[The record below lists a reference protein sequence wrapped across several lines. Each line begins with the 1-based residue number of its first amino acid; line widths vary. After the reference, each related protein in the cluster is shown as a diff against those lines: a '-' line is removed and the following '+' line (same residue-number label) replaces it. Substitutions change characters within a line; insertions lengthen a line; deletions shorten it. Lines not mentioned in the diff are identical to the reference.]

1 MPTRRRPPSPSRPPA
16 RAAGR
21 NGAVASAHPLASAAG
36 LKVLKGGGNA
46 VDAAV
51 ATSLALGVVAPAF
64 SGLGGG
70 GFFLVHLHH
79 GETLFIDYREV
90 APGRSTPE
98 MFPLDEDGTPPG
110 FANSMGYR
118 AVGVPGTVAGLS
130 YALENYGTMKF
141 RDVAAHA
148 IGYARKGFEVSGF
161 LGHIVSNN
169 VDNATTK
176 FRRFPESGRNWLR
189 AGRPYRAGEL
199 KRNAE
204 LATSL
209 ELIASQGS
217 DAFYRGPLGRAVVE
231 DLARN
236 GGLVEASDLEGYR
249 VEVRRPARTTYRG
262 LEVLTMPPPSIG
274 GVTAVELLNIFE
286 DMDLGASGLNTP
298 ETIAAM
304 ARAISVVW
312 PPLRKQVA
320 DPAFVPCDLARL
332 CSKDYAAKLWFGRGE
347 RGAAQAA
354 APGSQTTH
362 LSVVDKDRNVAALTE
377 SIECYFGSGV
387 VAPGTGFFLNDTMH
401 DFDPRPGGPNS
412 IAPGKRPVSNMMPT
426 LLLRDGEPYL
436 VAGSAAGPRIV
447 TATVQT
453 ILNVVDHGLDV
464 QAAVD
469 APRFHFQGSGATVKV
484 EGRIAARTRKRLG
497 ELGFETEAPN
507 YVQLRPGFDAYFGGV
522 HAILAG
528 PRGELRGGADPRRQ
542 GAVAAY

>member
-1 MPTRRRPPSPSRPPA
+1 MPTKATGSPSGER
-16 RAAGR
+16 
-21 NGAVASAHPLASAAG
+21 GAVSSAHPLASAAG
-36 LKVLKGGGNA
+36 IKVLKAGGNA

-98 MFPLDEDGTPPG
+98 TFPLDEDGSPTG
-110 FANSMGYR
+110 FANSMGHR
-118 AVGVPGTVAGLS
+118 AVGVPGSAAGLT

-176 FRRFPESGRNWLR
+176 FKRFPESGRTWLR
-189 AGRPYRAGEL
+189 DGGKRPYRAGEL
-199 KRNAE
+199 MRNEE
-204 LATSL
+204 LARSL
-209 ELIASQGS
+209 ELLATEGS
-217 DAFYRGPLGRAVVE
+217 AAFYHGPLGRAVVE
-231 DLARN
+231 VLAGN
-236 GGLVEASDLEGYR
+236 GGLMEASDLERYR

-274 GVTAVELLNIFE
+274 GVTAVELLNVFE

-298 ETIAAM
+298 ETIATM

-312 PPLRKQVA
+312 PPLRKRVA
-320 DPAFVPCDLARL
+320 DPAFLPCDLARL

-347 RGAAQAA
+347 RGSSHAA

-362 LSVVDKDRNVAALTE
+362 LSVVDEERNVAAVTE

-469 APRFHFQGSGATVKV
+469 APRFHFQGAGSTVKV
-484 EGRIAARTRKRLG
+484 EGRIGARVRRRLG
-497 ELGFETEAPN
+497 ELGFETEVPN
-507 YVQLRPGFDAYFGGV
+507 YVQLKPGFDAYFGGV

-528 PRGELRGGADPRRQ
+528 PRGELRAGADPRRQ
-542 GAVAAY
+542 GSAAAY